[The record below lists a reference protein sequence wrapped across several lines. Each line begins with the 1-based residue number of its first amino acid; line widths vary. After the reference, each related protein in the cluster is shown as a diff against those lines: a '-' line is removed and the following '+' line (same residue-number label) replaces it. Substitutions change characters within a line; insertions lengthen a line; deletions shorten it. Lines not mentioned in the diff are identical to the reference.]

1 MLRPFPK
8 LKRYSASILLLLL
21 VLASGSWAV
30 MVSSD
35 GTASSACTS
44 CPGVA
49 AFTPTLKWPG
59 VPVGKTVAGIGVVV
73 GVSQITKK
81 SKIQYNIQIFTGSNT
96 QNDKHTHHHYEY
108 HQQQQQQQQ

>member
-21 VLASGSWAV
+21 VLASGSVSCTGFCGWAV

-81 SKIQYNIQIFTGSNT
+81 SKI
-96 QNDKHTHHHYEY
+96 
-108 HQQQQQQQQ
+108 